1 MNRYVKTLYIDID
14 RKIYESIEFKQKDTI
29 RCLNVFLKSNGVAYD
44 LTGLAVRLFVR
55 KPDGTI
61 VYKQATLTNATLGQ
75 CRIDITTQM
84 LAVPGTVKSEI
95 GIFELADDGTVKNVL
110 STIPFVIKVIES
122 VRDDSAI
129 VSTNDYSD
137 ILDNIVTTFLN
148 DKISGGVITGL
159 GLKDNDIT
167 ENLIAAN
174 AVTKEKIKDNSVT
187 PSKLSILNDSNVF
200 TSENMLI
207 GYSLNSVGVPI
218 TLEGV
223 NTSDYIKLT
232 AKTKY
237 TFKGYFA
244 NIVTYT
250 SSKVFKERIRQK
262 TDYKITPSED
272 IYVRVVWHTDS
283 TNTNYQD
290 YNSIVISADGEYN
303 LNCKLN
309 GINADGIKGELS
321 LDNIPDKVKD
331 NLVDNDK
338 DTIYLKWNS
347 TYKNVYIYMK
357 ATEGWLRYIFK
368 HLTRN
373 STDKASAITKGE
385 TLASC
390 YDVWRERGVYLAT
403 KNEDN
408 TFNDPYPNDP
418 LIHSAAEW
426 ETAIKTYDSTNNKY
440 YDDFVGGS
448 VHGDEVT
455 ENVIFVVDGKF
466 YTDVTKLDGL
476 TCKEFRIYRSGSLY
490 ECGTLELDDNLAVTS
505 GNKLANH
512 TVDYLYKDSSL
523 VINQNVAWLVDT
535 KCDYSCLAML
545 GVRRKSEGSG
555 IQVSNKGIRENEAII
570 SDCSVANFTDPIA
583 TSIENCNK
591 AMLWNDGTVTGNP
604 GWNCS
609 FMAEVLEETDLPGQ
623 NFKVSNH
630 DSYNKMY
637 FGYCKEGQT
646 VKKGDVWHCKAKYTI
661 DYKGAY

>member
-1 MNRYVKTLYIDID
+1 MDRYVKTLYIDID
-14 RKIYESIEFKQKDTI
+14 RKIYETIEFKQKDTI

-159 GLKDNDIT
+159 GLADGDIT
-167 ENLIAAN
+167 ENLIANN
-174 AVTKEKIKDNSVT
+174 AISEDKIKDE
-187 PSKLSILNDSNVF
+187 SITIDKTNFIKATDVF
-200 TSENMLI
+200 DKNKVET
-207 GYSLNSVGVPI
+207 GYSLNSAGNTI
-218 TLEGV
+218 TNSNGI
-223 NTSDYIKLT
+223 TSGYIETKANNIYTIPGQLSSICFYDSSKTFIKRLTKQTDYVYTADSDGYIRFTWDKTIITDINNIHVYIK
-232 AKTKY
+232 
-237 TFKGYFA
+237 
-244 NIVTYT
+244 
-250 SSKVFKERIRQK
+250 
-262 TDYKITPSED
+262 
-272 IYVRVVWHTDS
+272 DS
-283 TNTNYQD
+283 YEFT
-290 YNSIVISADGEYN
+290 G
-303 LNCKLN
+303 KLN
-309 GINADGIKGELS
+309 NINADGISGELS
-321 LDNIPDKVKD
+321 LDNIPSGVKD
-331 NLVDNDK
+331 NLVDKDK
-338 DTIYLKWNS
+338 DTIYLKWDS

-373 STDKASAITKGE
+373 STAKASAISGGE

-390 YDVWRERGVYLAT
+390 YDVWRERGVYLAS
-403 KNEDN
+403 KNVDN
-408 TFNDPYPNDP
+408 TFNDLYPNDP

-426 ETAIKTYDSTNNKY
+426 ETAIKTYDSANSKY
-440 YDDFVGGS
+440 HDDFIGGS

-466 YTDVTKLDGL
+466 YDDVTKLDGL

-512 TVDYLYKDSSL
+512 TVDYLYKDNSL
-523 VINQNVAWLVDT
+523 TINQNVNWLVTT

-545 GVRRKSEGSG
+545 GVRRKSENLG
-555 IQVSNKGIRENEAII
+555 IQISNKGIRENEAII
-570 SDCSVANFTDPIA
+570 SDCSVADFTDQIA

-591 AMLWNDGTVTGNP
+591 AMLWNDGTVTDNP
-604 GWNCS
+604 GWNCTFS
-609 FMAEVLEETDLPGQ
+609 AEVLEKTDLSGQ

-637 FGYCKEGQT
+637 FGYCSLDQE
-646 VKKGDVWHCKAKYTI
+646 VNKGDVWHCKAKYKI

>member
-1 MNRYVKTLYIDID
+1 MNRYVKTLYVDID
-14 RKIYESIEFKQKDTI
+14 RKIHETIEFKQKDTI

-159 GLKDNDIT
+159 GLADGDIT
-167 ENLIAAN
+167 ENLIANN
-174 AVTKEKIKDNSVT
+174 AISEDKIKDE
-187 PSKLSILNDSNVF
+187 SITIDKTNFIKATDVF
-200 TSENMLI
+200 DKNKVET
-207 GYSLNSVGVPI
+207 GYSLNSAGNTI
-218 TLEGV
+218 TNSNGI
-223 NTSDYIKLT
+223 TSGYIETKANNIYTIPGQLSSICFYDSSKTFIKRLTKQTDYVYTADSDGYIRFTWDKTIITDINNIHVYIK
-232 AKTKY
+232 
-237 TFKGYFA
+237 
-244 NIVTYT
+244 
-250 SSKVFKERIRQK
+250 
-262 TDYKITPSED
+262 
-272 IYVRVVWHTDS
+272 DS
-283 TNTNYQD
+283 YEFT
-290 YNSIVISADGEYN
+290 G
-303 LNCKLN
+303 KLN
-309 GINADGIKGELS
+309 NINADGISGELS
-321 LDNIPDKVKD
+321 LDNIPSGVKD
-331 NLVDNDK
+331 NLVDKDK
-338 DTIYLKWNS
+338 DTIYLKWDS

-373 STDKASAITKGE
+373 STAKASAISGGE

-390 YDVWRERGVYLAT
+390 YDVWRERGVYLAS
-403 KNEDN
+403 KNVDN
-408 TFNDPYPNDP
+408 TFNDLYPNDP

-426 ETAIKTYDSTNNKY
+426 ETAIKTYDSANSKY
-440 YDDFVGGS
+440 HDDFIGGS

-466 YTDVTKLDGL
+466 YDDVTKLDGL

-512 TVDYLYKDSSL
+512 TVDYLYKDNSL
-523 VINQNVAWLVDT
+523 TINQNVNWLVTT

-545 GVRRKSEGSG
+545 GVRRKSENLG
-555 IQVSNKGIRENEAII
+555 IQISNKGIRENEAII
-570 SDCSVANFTDPIA
+570 SDCSVADFTDQIA

-591 AMLWNDGTVTGNP
+591 AMLWNDGTVTDNP
-604 GWNCS
+604 GWNCTFS
-609 FMAEVLEETDLPGQ
+609 AEVLEKTDLSGQ

-637 FGYCKEGQT
+637 FGYCSLDQE
-646 VKKGDVWHCKAKYTI
+646 VNKGDVWHCKAKYKI